1 MVRRGFKTT
10 VIATVIA
17 MMLSPNF
24 SALAQTGKSNTL
36 GSWKLENNAW
46 VFLDGE
52 GKQVKGW
59 VVYNQEWYYLNPEN
73 GQLKMGWLQL
83 DGKWYFLS
91 TEAGAMQGRLLTG
104 WQWIDGYCYYFYGN
118 DDSRYGE
125 LLVNGR
131 TPDGYYVNQ
140 SGHWLQGEGG
150 EAVYEAG
157 RGLSSAAS
165 EQQVAGASRAL
176 PGQVLG
182 ASRAIAAPG
191 GGSFG
196 GGGGGGSTGGGAT
209 ASTTGGAGTAT
220 AGATTAGAATGTA
233 TGGSA
238 AGTAGTAGESA
249 TVGGATGASTGTE
262 ANATTGAESN
272 ASGSTGETTGT
283 TTPSTEKPGETV
295 TPGTSE
301 NTTQPGGNTTE
312 TPGTENGG
320 NTEKPGTENGGNTEK
335 PVETETPGN
344 SGTSENTNQPGGT
357 TEKPGTENG
366 GNNAEKPGE
375 TENSGNS
382 ENTTQPGGNTE
393 NSGTETGGT
402 TTEKPGE
409 TETSG
414 TSENTTQPG
423 GTTEEKPGTENGGT
437 TTEKPGETVTPG
449 TSENTTQPGGTTE
462 EKPGTENGGTTT
474 EKPGE
479 TETPGNSKNTTQ
491 PGGIP
496 EETPGTLPENNL
508 KDWPIAYHFEYDA
521 EKKSFLLFFGKNENP
536 ALVKQFLYRNVD
548 VMVNDSLYELGDWD
562 EDLNIPENK
571 YIYALKWDIKEKGY
585 FNALRLNRAAFHEG
599 VNTLEFAPDGYKP
612 VIFNFNVTKRMLQ
625 DLKKLD
631 KLQYHFEYKSVP
643 GSYNVKI
650 VKFEKLKQEQKQYLK
665 SLKTLEV
672 DGVSY
677 TNVVDQRYEDL
688 CAGGR
693 HAFMVQKDSLD
704 LAIGNPPQEYGVH
717 RIILHSEDYEDIE
730 ISYEEE
736 KAMSAPV
743 MKKLVKKDAQGYYE
757 LSFEGDRADVQNY
770 LKSIKSL
777 TVAGRAYGQM
787 APFHA
792 DLLKMGEKFSFGDS
806 KSEKKVED
814 LLLFSIPTANADKK
828 QEIRIEAEGY
838 EVATIP
844 LS

>member
-1 MVRRGFKTT
+1 MVRRGLKTT
-10 VIATVIA
+10 VIATVMA
-17 MMLSPNF
+17 MMLAPSF
-24 SALAQTGKSNTL
+24 SAFAQTGKSNTS
-36 GSWKLENNAW
+36 GSWQVENNAW
-46 VFLDGE
+46 VFRNAE
-52 GKQVKGW
+52 GQSVKGW

-73 GQLKMGWLQL
+73 GQLKTGWLQL

-91 TEAGAMQGRLLTG
+91 TESGAQQGRLLTG
-104 WQWIDGYCYYFYGN
+104 WQWIDGYCYYLMPTDDNNYGV
-118 DDSRYGE
+118 
-125 LLVNGR
+125 LVVNGR

-140 SGHWLQGEGG
+140 SGQWLHGENGD
-150 EAVYEAG
+150 AVYEAG
-157 RGLSSAAS
+157 KGLPSAAS
-165 EQQVAGASRAL
+165 SQQVAGASRAL

-220 AGATTAGAATGTA
+220 AGAATGTA
-233 TGGSA
+233 TGESAAGA
-238 AGTAGTAGESA
+238 AGTASESATAGE
-249 TVGGATGASTGTE
+249 ATGASTGAE
-262 ANATTGAESN
+262 ANASAGAESN
-272 ASGSTGETTGT
+272 ASGGSNETSGT
-283 TTPSTEKPGETV
+283 TTPSTEGTGAATGTETPVETENPGN
-295 TPGTSE
+295 SE
-301 NTTQPGGNTTE
+301 NTTQPGGT
-312 TPGTENGG
+312 
-320 NTEKPGTENGGNTEK
+320 TEKPGTENSGTNAEK
-335 PVETETPGN
+335 PGETEN
-344 SGTSENTNQPGGT
+344 SGNSENTTQPGGT
-357 TEKPGTENG
+357 TEEKPGTENG
-366 GNNAEKPGE
+366 GNNAEKPVE

-479 TETPGNSKNTTQ
+479 TETPGNSENTTQ

-688 CAGGR
+688 CVGGR

>member
-1 MVRRGFKTT
+1 MVRRGLKTT
-10 VIATVIA
+10 VIATVMA
-17 MMLSPNF
+17 MMLAPSF
-24 SALAQTGKSNTL
+24 SAFAQTGKSNTS
-36 GSWKLENNAW
+36 GSWQVENNAW
-46 VFLDGE
+46 VFRNAE
-52 GKQVKGW
+52 GQSVKGW

-73 GQLKMGWLQL
+73 GQLKTGWLQL

-91 TEAGAMQGRLLTG
+91 TESGAQQGRLLTG
-104 WQWIDGYCYYFYGN
+104 WQWIDGYCYYLMPT
-118 DDSRYGE
+118 DDSNYGV
-125 LLVNGR
+125 LVVNGR

-140 SGHWLQGEGG
+140 SGQWLHGENGD
-150 EAVYEAG
+150 AVYETG
-157 RGLSSAAS
+157 KGLPSAAS
-165 EQQVAGASRAL
+165 SQQVAGASRAL

-220 AGATTAGAATGTA
+220 TGTSTAGADTTGTSTGTA

-312 TPGTENGG
+312 KPGTENGG

-409 TETSG
+409 TETS
-414 TSENTTQPG
+414 
-423 GTTEEKPGTENGGT
+423 
-437 TTEKPGETVTPG
+437 G

>member
-1 MVRRGFKTT
+1 MVRRGLKTT
-10 VIATVIA
+10 VIATVMA
-17 MMLSPNF
+17 MMLAPSF
-24 SALAQTGKSNTL
+24 SAFAQTGKSNTS
-36 GSWKLENNAW
+36 GSWQVENNAW
-46 VFLDGE
+46 VFRNAE
-52 GKQVKGW
+52 GQSVKGW

-73 GQLKMGWLQL
+73 GQLKTGWLQL

-91 TEAGAMQGRLLTG
+91 TESGAQQGRILTG
-104 WQWIDGYCYYFYGN
+104 WQWIDGYCYYLMPTDDNNYGV
-118 DDSRYGE
+118 
-125 LLVNGR
+125 LVVNGR

-140 SGHWLQGEGG
+140 SGQWLHGENGD
-150 EAVYEAG
+150 AVYEAG
-157 RGLSSAAS
+157 KGLPSAAS
-165 EQQVAGASRAL
+165 SQQVAGASRAL

-209 ASTTGGAGTAT
+209 TSTTGGAGTAT
-220 AGATTAGAATGTA
+220 TGTATTGTSTAGTSTGTA

-301 NTTQPGGNTTE
+301 NTTQPGG
-312 TPGTENGG
+312 
-320 NTEKPGTENGGNTEK
+320 
-335 PVETETPGN
+335 
-344 SGTSENTNQPGGT
+344 
-357 TEKPGTENG
+357 
-366 GNNAEKPGE
+366 
-375 TENSGNS
+375 
-382 ENTTQPGGNTE
+382 
-393 NSGTETGGT
+393 
-402 TTEKPGE
+402 
-409 TETSG
+409 
-414 TSENTTQPG
+414 
-423 GTTEEKPGTENGGT
+423 
-437 TTEKPGETVTPG
+437 
-449 TSENTTQPGGTTE
+449 TTE

-479 TETPGNSKNTTQ
+479 TETPGNSENTTQ

>member
-1 MVRRGFKTT
+1 MVRRGLKTT
-10 VIATVIA
+10 VIATVMA
-17 MMLSPNF
+17 MMLAPSF
-24 SALAQTGKSNTL
+24 SAFAQTGKSNTS
-36 GSWKLENNAW
+36 GSWQVENNAW
-46 VFLDGE
+46 VFRNAE
-52 GKQVKGW
+52 GQSVKGW

-73 GQLKMGWLQL
+73 GQLKTGWLQL

-91 TEAGAMQGRLLTG
+91 TESGAQQGRLLTG
-104 WQWIDGYCYYFYGN
+104 WQWIDGYCYYLMPTDDNNYGV
-118 DDSRYGE
+118 
-125 LLVNGR
+125 LVVNGR

-140 SGHWLQGEGG
+140 SGQWLHGENGD
-150 EAVYEAG
+150 AVYEAG
-157 RGLSSAAS
+157 KGLPSAAS
-165 EQQVAGASRAL
+165 SQQVAGASRAL

-220 AGATTAGAATGTA
+220 AGTATTGTSTAGTSTGTA

-409 TETSG
+409 TETS
-414 TSENTTQPG
+414 
-423 GTTEEKPGTENGGT
+423 
-437 TTEKPGETVTPG
+437 G

-814 LLLFSIPTANADKK
+814 LLLFSIPTANGDKK

>member
-1 MVRRGFKTT
+1 MVRRGLKTT
-10 VIATVIA
+10 VIATVMA
-17 MMLSPNF
+17 MMLAPSF
-24 SALAQTGKSNTL
+24 SAFAQTGKSNTS
-36 GSWKLENNAW
+36 GSWQVENNAW
-46 VFLDGE
+46 VFRNAE
-52 GKQVKGW
+52 GQSVKGW

-73 GQLKMGWLQL
+73 GQLKTGWLQL

-91 TEAGAMQGRLLTG
+91 TESGAQQGRLLTG
-104 WQWIDGYCYYFYGN
+104 WQWIDGYCYYLMPTDDNNYGV
-118 DDSRYGE
+118 
-125 LLVNGR
+125 LVVNGR

-140 SGHWLQGEGG
+140 SGQWLNGENGD
-150 EAVYEAG
+150 AVYEAG
-157 RGLSSAAS
+157 KGLPSAAS
-165 EQQVAGASRAL
+165 SQQVAGASRAL

-220 AGATTAGAATGTA
+220 TGTATTGTSTAGTSTGTA

-437 TTEKPGETVTPG
+437 TTEKPGET
-449 TSENTTQPGGTTE
+449 
-462 EKPGTENGGTTT
+462 
-474 EKPGE
+474 
-479 TETPGNSKNTTQ
+479 ETPGNSENTTQ

-838 EVATIP
+838 ELATIP

>member
-1 MVRRGFKTT
+1 MVRRGLKTT
-10 VIATVIA
+10 VIATVMA
-17 MMLSPNF
+17 MMLAPSF
-24 SALAQTGKSNTL
+24 SAFAQTGKSNTS
-36 GSWKLENNAW
+36 GSWQVENNAW
-46 VFLDGE
+46 VFRNAE
-52 GKQVKGW
+52 GQSVKGW

-73 GQLKMGWLQL
+73 GQLKTGWLQL

-91 TEAGAMQGRLLTG
+91 TESGAQQGRLLTG
-104 WQWIDGYCYYFYGN
+104 WQWIDGYCYYLMPTDDNNYGV
-118 DDSRYGE
+118 
-125 LLVNGR
+125 LVVNGR

-140 SGHWLQGEGG
+140 SGQWLHGENGD
-150 EAVYEAG
+150 AVYEAG
-157 RGLSSAAS
+157 KGLPSAAS
-165 EQQVAGASRAL
+165 SQQVAGASRAL

-409 TETSG
+409 TETS
-414 TSENTTQPG
+414 
-423 GTTEEKPGTENGGT
+423 
-437 TTEKPGETVTPG
+437 G

>member
-1 MVRRGFKTT
+1 MVRRGLKTT
-10 VIATVIA
+10 VIATVMA
-17 MMLSPNF
+17 MMLAPSF
-24 SALAQTGKSNTL
+24 SAFAQTGKSNTS
-36 GSWKLENNAW
+36 GSWQVENNAW
-46 VFLDGE
+46 VFRNAE
-52 GKQVKGW
+52 GQSVKGW

-73 GQLKMGWLQL
+73 GQLKTGWLQL

-91 TEAGAMQGRLLTG
+91 TEAGAQQGRLLTG
-104 WQWIDGYCYYFYGN
+104 WQWIDGYCYYLMPTDDNNYGV
-118 DDSRYGE
+118 
-125 LLVNGR
+125 LVVNGR

-140 SGHWLQGEGG
+140 SGQWLNGENGD
-150 EAVYEAG
+150 AVYEAG
-157 RGLSSAAS
+157 KGLPSAAS
-165 EQQVAGASRAL
+165 SQQVAGASRAL

-301 NTTQPGGNTTE
+301 NTTQPGG
-312 TPGTENGG
+312 
-320 NTEKPGTENGGNTEK
+320 
-335 PVETETPGN
+335 
-344 SGTSENTNQPGGT
+344 
-357 TEKPGTENG
+357 
-366 GNNAEKPGE
+366 
-375 TENSGNS
+375 
-382 ENTTQPGGNTE
+382 
-393 NSGTETGGT
+393 
-402 TTEKPGE
+402 
-409 TETSG
+409 
-414 TSENTTQPG
+414 
-423 GTTEEKPGTENGGT
+423 
-437 TTEKPGETVTPG
+437 
-449 TSENTTQPGGTTE
+449 TTE

-479 TETPGNSKNTTQ
+479 TETPGNSENTTQ

>member
-1 MVRRGFKTT
+1 MVRRGLKTT
-10 VIATVIA
+10 VIATVMA
-17 MMLSPNF
+17 MMLAPSF
-24 SALAQTGKSNTL
+24 SAFAQTGKSNTS
-36 GSWKLENNAW
+36 GSWQVENNAW
-46 VFLDGE
+46 VFRNAE
-52 GKQVKGW
+52 GQSVKGW

-73 GQLKMGWLQL
+73 GQLKTGWLQL

-91 TEAGAMQGRLLTG
+91 TESGAQQGRLLTG
-104 WQWIDGYCYYFYGN
+104 WQWIDGYCYYLMPTDDNNYGV
-118 DDSRYGE
+118 
-125 LLVNGR
+125 LVVNGK

-140 SGHWLQGEGG
+140 SGQWLHGENGD
-150 EAVYEAG
+150 AVYEAG
-157 RGLSSAAS
+157 KGLPSAAS
-165 EQQVAGASRAL
+165 SQQVAGASRAL

-182 ASRAIAAPG
+182 ASRAIAAPE

-220 AGATTAGAATGTA
+220 AGAATAGTATAGTSTAGTSTGTA

-357 TEKPGTENG
+357 TEKPGTENS
-366 GNNAEKPGE
+366 GNTTEKPVE

-437 TTEKPGETVTPG
+437 TTEKPGET
-449 TSENTTQPGGTTE
+449 
-462 EKPGTENGGTTT
+462 
-474 EKPGE
+474 
-479 TETPGNSKNTTQ
+479 ETPGNSENTTQ

-814 LLLFSIPTANADKK
+814 LLLFSIPTANGDKK

>member
-1 MVRRGFKTT
+1 MVRRGLKTT
-10 VIATVIA
+10 VIATVMA
-17 MMLSPNF
+17 MMLAPSF
-24 SALAQTGKSNTL
+24 SAFAQTGKSNTS
-36 GSWKLENNAW
+36 GSWQVENNAW
-46 VFLDGE
+46 VFRNAE
-52 GKQVKGW
+52 GQSVKGW

-73 GQLKMGWLQL
+73 GQLKTGWLQL

-91 TEAGAMQGRLLTG
+91 TESGAQQGRLLTG
-104 WQWIDGYCYYFYGN
+104 WQWIDGYCYYLMPTDDNNYGV
-118 DDSRYGE
+118 
-125 LLVNGR
+125 LVVNGR

-140 SGHWLQGEGG
+140 SGQWLNGENGD
-150 EAVYEAG
+150 AVYEAG
-157 RGLSSAAS
+157 KGLPSAAS
-165 EQQVAGASRAL
+165 SQQVAGASRAL

-220 AGATTAGAATGTA
+220 TGTATTGTSTAGTSTGTA

-335 PVETETPGN
+335 PGTENGGNTEKPVETETPGN

-357 TEKPGTENG
+357 TEKPGTENS
-366 GNNAEKPGE
+366 GNTTEKPGE

-437 TTEKPGETVTPG
+437 TTEKPGET
-449 TSENTTQPGGTTE
+449 
-462 EKPGTENGGTTT
+462 
-474 EKPGE
+474 
-479 TETPGNSKNTTQ
+479 ETPGNSENTTQ

>member
-1 MVRRGFKTT
+1 MVRRGLKTT
-10 VIATVIA
+10 VIATVMA
-17 MMLSPNF
+17 MMLAPSF
-24 SALAQTGKSNTL
+24 SAFAQTGKSNTS
-36 GSWKLENNAW
+36 GSWQVENNAW
-46 VFLDGE
+46 VFRNAE
-52 GKQVKGW
+52 GQSVKGW

-73 GQLKMGWLQL
+73 GQLKTGWLQL

-91 TEAGAMQGRLLTG
+91 TESGAQQGRLLTG
-104 WQWIDGYCYYFYGN
+104 WQWIDGYCYYLMPT
-118 DDSRYGE
+118 DDSNYGV
-125 LLVNGR
+125 LVVNGR

-140 SGHWLQGEGG
+140 SGQWLHGENGD
-150 EAVYEAG
+150 AVYEAG
-157 RGLSSAAS
+157 KGLPSAAS
-165 EQQVAGASRAL
+165 SQQVAGASRAL

-196 GGGGGGSTGGGAT
+196 GGGGGGSIGGGAT
-209 ASTTGGAGTAT
+209 VSTTGGAGTAT
-220 AGATTAGAATGTA
+220 AGTATSGTSTAGTSTGTA

-357 TEKPGTENG
+357 TEKPGTENS
-366 GNNAEKPGE
+366 GNTTEKPGE

-437 TTEKPGETVTPG
+437 TTEKPGET
-449 TSENTTQPGGTTE
+449 
-462 EKPGTENGGTTT
+462 
-474 EKPGE
+474 
-479 TETPGNSKNTTQ
+479 ETPGNSENTTQ

>member
-1 MVRRGFKTT
+1 MVRRGLKTT
-10 VIATVIA
+10 VIATVMA
-17 MMLSPNF
+17 MMLAPSF
-24 SALAQTGKSNTL
+24 SAFAQTGKSNTS
-36 GSWKLENNAW
+36 GSWQVENNAW
-46 VFLDGE
+46 VFRNAE
-52 GKQVKGW
+52 GQSVKGW

-73 GQLKMGWLQL
+73 GQLKTGWLQL

-91 TEAGAMQGRLLTG
+91 TESGAQQGRLLTG
-104 WQWIDGYCYYFYGN
+104 WQWIDGYCYYLMPTDDNNYGV
-118 DDSRYGE
+118 
-125 LLVNGR
+125 LVVNGR

-140 SGHWLQGEGG
+140 SGQWLHGENGD
-150 EAVYEAG
+150 AVYEAG
-157 RGLSSAAS
+157 KGLPSAAS
-165 EQQVAGASRAL
+165 SQQVAGASRAL

-209 ASTTGGAGTAT
+209 TSTTGGAGTAT
-220 AGATTAGAATGTA
+220 TGTATTGTSTAGTSTGTA

-320 NTEKPGTENGGNTEK
+320 NTEKP
-335 PVETETPGN
+335 VETETPGN

-357 TEKPGTENG
+357 TEKPGTENS
-366 GNNAEKPGE
+366 GNTTEKPGE

-437 TTEKPGETVTPG
+437 TTEKPGET
-449 TSENTTQPGGTTE
+449 
-462 EKPGTENGGTTT
+462 
-474 EKPGE
+474 
-479 TETPGNSKNTTQ
+479 ETPGNSENTTQ

-806 KSEKKVED
+806 EEKKALAD
-814 LLLFSIPTANADKK
+814 LLLFSIPTDNGDKEE
-828 QEIRIEAEGY
+828 EIRIEAEGY

>member
-1 MVRRGFKTT
+1 MVRRGLKTT
-10 VIATVIA
+10 VIATVMA
-17 MMLSPNF
+17 MMLAPSF
-24 SALAQTGKSNTL
+24 SAFAQTGKSNTS
-36 GSWKLENNAW
+36 GSWQVENNAW
-46 VFLDGE
+46 VFRNAE
-52 GKQVKGW
+52 GQSVKGW

-73 GQLKMGWLQL
+73 GQLKTGWLQL

-91 TEAGAMQGRLLTG
+91 TESGAQQGRLLTG
-104 WQWIDGYCYYFYGN
+104 WQWIDGYCYYLMPTDDNNYGV
-118 DDSRYGE
+118 
-125 LLVNGR
+125 LVVNGR

-140 SGHWLQGEGG
+140 SGQWLHGENGD
-150 EAVYEAG
+150 AVYEAG
-157 RGLSSAAS
+157 KGLPSAAS
-165 EQQVAGASRAL
+165 SQQVAGASRAL

-209 ASTTGGAGTAT
+209 TSTTGGAGTAT
-220 AGATTAGAATGTA
+220 TGTATTGTSTAGTSTGTA

-335 PVETETPGN
+335 P
-344 SGTSENTNQPGGT
+344 
-357 TEKPGTENG
+357 
-366 GNNAEKPGE
+366 
-375 TENSGNS
+375 
-382 ENTTQPGGNTE
+382 
-393 NSGTETGGT
+393 
-402 TTEKPGE
+402 
-409 TETSG
+409 
-414 TSENTTQPG
+414 
-423 GTTEEKPGTENGGT
+423 GTENGGT

-479 TETPGNSKNTTQ
+479 TETPGNSENTTQ

-838 EVATIP
+838 KVATIP

>member
-1 MVRRGFKTT
+1 MVRRGLKTT
-10 VIATVIA
+10 VIATVMA
-17 MMLSPNF
+17 MMLAPSF
-24 SALAQTGKSNTL
+24 SAFAQTGKSNTS
-36 GSWKLENNAW
+36 GSWQVENNAW
-46 VFLDGE
+46 VFRNAE
-52 GKQVKGW
+52 GQSVKGW

-73 GQLKMGWLQL
+73 GQLKTGWLQL

-91 TEAGAMQGRLLTG
+91 TESGAQQGRLLTG
-104 WQWIDGYCYYFYGN
+104 WQWIDGYCYYLMPT
-118 DDSRYGE
+118 DDSNYGV
-125 LLVNGR
+125 LVVNGR

-140 SGHWLQGEGG
+140 SGQWLHGENGD
-150 EAVYEAG
+150 AVYEAG
-157 RGLSSAAS
+157 KGLPSAAS
-165 EQQVAGASRAL
+165 SQQVAGASRAL

-220 AGATTAGAATGTA
+220 TGTATTGTSTAGTSTGTA

-312 TPGTENGG
+312 TPGTENGGNTEKPGTENGG

-437 TTEKPGETVTPG
+437 TTEKPGET
-449 TSENTTQPGGTTE
+449 
-462 EKPGTENGGTTT
+462 
-474 EKPGE
+474 
-479 TETPGNSKNTTQ
+479 ETPGNSENTTQ

>member
-1 MVRRGFKTT
+1 MVRRGLKTT
-10 VIATVIA
+10 VIATVMA
-17 MMLSPNF
+17 MMLAPSF
-24 SALAQTGKSNTL
+24 SAFARTGKSNTS
-36 GSWKLENNAW
+36 GSWQVENNAW
-46 VFLDGE
+46 VFRNAE
-52 GKQVKGW
+52 GQSVKGW

-73 GQLKMGWLQL
+73 GQLKTGWLQL

-91 TEAGAMQGRLLTG
+91 TESGAQQGRLLTG
-104 WQWIDGYCYYFYGN
+104 WQWIDGYCYYLMPT
-118 DDSRYGE
+118 DDSNYGV
-125 LLVNGR
+125 LVVNGR

-140 SGHWLQGEGG
+140 SGQWLHGENGD
-150 EAVYEAG
+150 AVYEAG
-157 RGLSSAAS
+157 KGLPSAAS
-165 EQQVAGASRAL
+165 SQQVAGASRAL

-196 GGGGGGSTGGGAT
+196 GGGGGGFTGGGAT

-220 AGATTAGAATGTA
+220 AGAATAGTATAGTSTAGTSTGTA

-437 TTEKPGETVTPG
+437 TTEKPGET
-449 TSENTTQPGGTTE
+449 
-462 EKPGTENGGTTT
+462 
-474 EKPGE
+474 
-479 TETPGNSKNTTQ
+479 ETPGNSENTTQ

>member
-1 MVRRGFKTT
+1 MVRRGLKTT
-10 VIATVIA
+10 VIATVMA
-17 MMLSPNF
+17 MMLAPSF
-24 SALAQTGKSNTL
+24 SAFAQTGKSNTS
-36 GSWKLENNAW
+36 GSWQVENNAW
-46 VFLDGE
+46 VFRNAE
-52 GKQVKGW
+52 GQSVKGW

-73 GQLKMGWLQL
+73 GQLKTGWLQL

-91 TEAGAMQGRLLTG
+91 TESGAQQGRLLTG
-104 WQWIDGYCYYFYGN
+104 WQWIDGYCYYLMPTDDNNYGV
-118 DDSRYGE
+118 
-125 LLVNGR
+125 LVVNGR

-140 SGHWLQGEGG
+140 SGQWLHGENGD
-150 EAVYEAG
+150 AVYEAG
-157 RGLSSAAS
+157 KGLPSAAS
-165 EQQVAGASRAL
+165 SQQVAGASRAL

-335 PVETETPGN
+335 PGTENGGNTEKPVETETPGN

-409 TETSG
+409 TETS
-414 TSENTTQPG
+414 
-423 GTTEEKPGTENGGT
+423 
-437 TTEKPGETVTPG
+437 G

-814 LLLFSIPTANADKK
+814 LLLFSIPTANGDKK